1 MSKYFEGFAQGFDQG
16 AKHADGFKQGYDA
29 GRKAGYRDGELE
41 IHHKSRQ
48 EMLDS
53 VLGELAMFRHGMTV
67 FPNAYE
73 ESYIPVAQQ
82 VIGSCIEI
90 LEHAYGASD
99 DNSYPRDS

>member
-1 MSKYFEGFAQGFDQG
+1 MTKYVDGFKEGFEEG

-41 IHHKSRQ
+41 IHHKSRR

-53 VLGELAMFRHGMTV
+53 VLGELEMFRHGMTV

-73 ESYIPVAQQ
+73 ESYIPVAQE
-82 VIGSCIEI
+82 VIGSCIGI
-90 LEHAYGASD
+90 LEETLGED
-99 DNSYPRDS
+99 